1 LHFNRFP
8 LLFTFAGME
17 SNAFWIG
24 FNIFILAMLAFDLG
38 IVNKKHKVVS
48 FRESI
53 LWVAFWSSL
62 AFAFN
67 GLVYYWFGPEKAFEY
82 LTGYVIEWSLSVDNL
97 FVFLVIF
104 SYFDVPRQYQHRVL
118 FWGIIGAL
126 ILRGAFILVG
136 VSLFQKFEWM
146 IYIFGAILVFTGF
159 KMLFQKDEEDHK
171 MDDNFIVRFSKKL
184 LPVTDKYHGHYFFV
198 KAGAKWVATPLF
210 IVLVV
215 VDFTDL
221 VFAVDSIPAV
231 LSISSDPFIVY
242 TSNVFA
248 ILGLRSL
255 FFALSGMMDL
265 FKYLKYGLAVILTFV
280 GVKMLISHYVHS
292 PVEWALFVVVMVLAM
307 SILLSLSA
315 KNRAK

>member
-1 LHFNRFP
+1 
-8 LLFTFAGME
+8 ME
-17 SNAFWIG
+17 GSMFWVG
-24 FNIFILAMLAFDLG
+24 FNVFILALLAFDLL
-38 IVNKKHKVVS
+38 IINKKEKEVT
-48 FRESI
+48 FKESI

-62 AFAFN
+62 ALAFN
-67 GLVYYWFGPEKAFEY
+67 GLVYYWFGPEKAFEF

-97 FVFLVIF
+97 FVFIVIF
-104 SYFDVPRQYQHRVL
+104 NYFDVPKRYQHRVL

-126 ILRGAFILVG
+126 ILRGTFIVVG
-136 VSLFQKFEWM
+136 VALFDKFDWM
-146 IYIFGAILVFTGF
+146 IYIFGGILLFTGI
-159 KMLFQKDEEDHK
+159 KMFFQKDEEDHK
-171 MDDNFIVRFSKKL
+171 LDQNIFVRVCKKF
-184 LPVTDKYHGHYFFV
+184 LPVTNEYHGKYFFV
-198 KAGAKWVATPLF
+198 KENLKWVATPLF

-265 FKYLKYGLAVILTFV
+265 FNYLKYGLAVILSFV
-280 GVKMLISHYVHS
+280 GIKMLISKFYHI
-292 PVEWALFVVVMVLAM
+292 PVEWALFVVVMVLAI
-307 SILLSLSA
+307 SILLSQM
-315 KNRAK
+315 KNREGK

>member
-1 LHFNRFP
+1 
-8 LLFTFAGME
+8 
-17 SNAFWIG
+17 
-24 FNIFILAMLAFDLG
+24 
-38 IVNKKHKVVS
+38 
-48 FRESI
+48 
-53 LWVAFWSSL
+53 
-62 AFAFN
+62 
-67 GLVYYWFGPEKAFEY
+67 
-82 LTGYVIEWSLSVDNL
+82 VIEWSLSVDNL

-159 KMLFQKDEEDHK
+159 KMLFQKEEEDHK
-171 MDDNFIVRFSKKL
+171 MDENFIVRISKKL

-198 KAGAKWVATPLF
+198 KDGANWVATPLF

-280 GVKMLISHYVHS
+280 GVKMLISHYVHI

-315 KNRAK
+315 KKRAK